1 MTKQERLQYYFEFTE
16 DDLKNNRLG
25 KVTAAQQQA
34 LQEKT
39 KKEAIRLFGIF
50 AGVGLL
56 FFVVNRVR
64 FPTSNSSFSWTILAL
79 LLVIAFVSMALR
91 IIKRSNISLN
101 SISGEVNFVWEE
113 EKIQDAENIHQYTTV
128 YRLKMRVGRISFDVD
143 KSLQSIINQGD
154 NIRLYYTG
162 GGDIISAEFVEKP

>member
-25 KVTAAQQQA
+25 KVTASQQQA

-56 FFVVNRVR
+56 FFVVDRVR

-79 LLVIAFVSMALR
+79 LLVIAFVSMTLR
-91 IIKRSNISLN
+91 IIKRSNISLS
-101 SISGEVNFVWEE
+101 SISGEVNFMWEE
-113 EKIQDAENIHQYTTV
+113 EKIQDVENIHQYTTV

>member
-25 KVTAAQQQA
+25 KVTAAQQQV

-79 LLVIAFVSMALR
+79 LLAIVFVSMTFR

-101 SISGEVNFVWEE
+101 SISGEVNFVWQE
-113 EKIQDAENIHQYTTV
+113 EKIQDAENIHQYTTL

-143 KSLQSIINQGD
+143 KSLQSIIVQGD